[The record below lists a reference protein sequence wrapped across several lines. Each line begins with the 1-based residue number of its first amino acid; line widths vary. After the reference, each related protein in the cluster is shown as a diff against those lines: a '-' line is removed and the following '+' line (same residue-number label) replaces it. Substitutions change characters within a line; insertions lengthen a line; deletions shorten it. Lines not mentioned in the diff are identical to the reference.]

1 MPKQRFFRYAGDE
14 MKKGTSHID
23 IESTPPE
30 YPTVIT
36 THINADFDAMASM
49 LAAQKL
55 YPNALVVFPGSR
67 EKNLRN
73 FFIQSMVYLFNLAEV
88 KDINI
93 PEVKRLVLVDTRRID
108 RIGRMG
114 EILGNPD
121 LTVHIYDHHTK
132 KEDDIKG
139 DLEFYRQTGAT
150 ATLLTEIIQK
160 KQISIT
166 PEEATI
172 MCLGIYE
179 DTGSFTFS
187 STTPEDLQ
195 AAAFLIS
202 KGANINVVANL
213 IAREISPEQ
222 VGYLNDLIQAAVRYT
237 IHNVEIVVTSIS
249 MDHYLP
255 DFAFLV
261 HKMIKMEDADAI
273 FALALM
279 ESKVY
284 IVARSRTSEVDVG
297 AILTAL
303 GGGGHPSAA
312 AASIKGQ
319 TLTQVE
325 HALFKELSQSIKP
338 QRQASQLMSAPPI
351 SVAGNISCEEANALL
366 TRYNINAL
374 LVTSDDQEHLLLGYI
389 TRQVIEKAIHHDLG
403 RAQVKDY
410 MTTEIAVT
418 TPDADLIEI
427 QDKIIGHKQRILPV
441 MTGSKIHGVITRT
454 DLLNVLV
461 QQRRLTR
468 DDTPDPSKTQISA
481 RMRNIT
487 HLMHERLADHIMD
500 RLRRIGQVA
509 DQLAFEAYVVGGFV
523 RDLFLYRRNEDIDIV
538 IEGDGIAFARTYAKA
553 YGARI
558 HSHKAFGTAVII
570 FEDGYK
576 IDVATARLE
585 YYRSPAALPDV
596 EMSSIKLDLFRRD
609 FTINT
614 LCIHLNPS
622 HFGYLID
629 FFQAQKDLKDKAIR
643 VLHNLSF
650 VEDPTRVFRALR
662 FEQRFGFTI
671 GKLTSHLIDNA
682 VKMDFF
688 KRLSGRRMFS
698 EIRLILEE
706 ENPTP
711 AIARM
716 NDFDLLKVIH
726 PSIVLDAKLIQLM
739 SSVKSALAWHD
750 LLFIEAPYLRW
761 AVYFMAL
768 IHHCDLP
775 TSKKICASM
784 ELAPRYSKILCQERL
799 KALKCL
805 NHMEYRKPRN
815 NSDLYGRLHEFRT
828 ELILYMMAVTQRQ
841 AVKKAISQYYNH
853 LKDITPFISGKDL
866 LKAGLKPGPVFR
878 QILDAVR
885 DARLNGKL
893 ESKKDELKFVRGLI
907 DHQPPHNLL
916 DSKPPSQ

>member
-1 MPKQRFFRYAGDE
+1 M
-14 MKKGTSHID
+14 
-23 IESTPPE
+23 
-30 YPTVIT
+30 
-36 THINADFDAMASM
+36 NADFDAMASM

-88 KDINI
+88 KDIRI
-93 PEVKRLVLVDTRRID
+93 PEVKRLILVDTRRID
-108 RIGRMG
+108 RIGKLG
-114 EILGNPD
+114 KILDNPEV
-121 LTVHIYDHHTK
+121 TVHVYDHHSR
-132 KEDDIKG
+132 KEDDIHP
-139 DLEFYRQTGAT
+139 DFEVYRQAGAT
-150 ATLLTEIIQK
+150 ATLLTEIIKEK
-160 KQISIT
+160 KIPLS

-172 MCLGIYE
+172 ICLGIYE

-195 AAAFLIS
+195 AASFLIS
-202 KGANINVVANL
+202 MGANINVIANL

-222 VGYLNDLIQAAVRYT
+222 VGYLNDLIQAAMRYT
-237 IHNVEIVVTSIS
+237 INGVDIIVTSIT

-261 HKMIKMEDADAI
+261 HKMVKMEETDAI
-273 FALALM
+273 FALAMM
-279 ESKVY
+279 ESKIY
-284 IVARSRTSEVDVG
+284 IVARSRTAEVDVG
-297 AILTAL
+297 AILSAL

-312 AASIKGQ
+312 AASIKGKTLAQ
-319 TLTQVE
+319 VENALFQELTQN
-325 HALFKELSQSIKP
+325 IRP
-338 QRQASQLMSAPPI
+338 QRQAHQLMSSPPI
-351 SVAGNISCEEANALL
+351 CVGSKVSCIEANALL

-374 LVTSDDQEHLLLGYI
+374 LVTADKNAAPLLGYI
-389 TRQVIEKAIHHDLG
+389 TRQVIEKAIHHNLG
-403 RAQVKDY
+403 EAPVTDY
-410 MTTEIAVT
+410 MTTEFAVT
-418 TPDADLIEI
+418 TPDADLTEI
-427 QDKIIGHKQRILPV
+427 QEKIIGHKQRILPV
-441 MTGSKIHGVITRT
+441 ISDNTLHGVITRT

-461 QQRRLTR
+461 QQKQLTI
-468 DDTPDPSKTQISA
+468 DNAPDPTTTEMPA

-487 HLMHERLADHIMD
+487 HLMQERLP
-500 RLRRIGQVA
+500 RRILNVLRKVGQVA
-509 DQLAFEAYVVGGFV
+509 DRLNYQAYVVGGFV

-538 IEGDGIAFARTYAKA
+538 IEGDGIAFARSFADSC
-553 YGARI
+553 GARI

-614 LCIHLNPS
+614 LSIQLNPNQ
-622 HFGYLID
+622 FGYLID
-629 FFQAQKDLKDKAIR
+629 FFQAQKDLKDKVVR

-671 GKLTSHLIDNA
+671 GKLTSNLIANA

-711 AIARM
+711 AIVRM

-726 PSIVLDAKLIQLM
+726 PSIQLNAHLINLLNA
-739 SSVKSALAWHD
+739 VKSALDWHN
-750 LLFIEAPYLRW
+750 LLFVEAPYLRW

-768 IHHCDLP
+768 IHHCDLA
-775 TSKKICASM
+775 TSSQICDSM
-784 ELAPRYSKILCQERL
+784 ELAPRYRKILCNERL
-799 KALKCL
+799 NAQRCL
-805 NHMEYRKPRN
+805 NRMEYRPPVG
-815 NSDLYGRLHEFRT
+815 NSALYRLLHDFRT
-828 ELILYMMAVTQRQ
+828 ELILYMMAVTRRQ
-841 AVKKAISQYYNH
+841 SIKKSISRYYNH
-853 LKDITPFISGKDL
+853 LKDIQPSIGGREL
-866 LKAGLKPGPVFR
+866 LAAGLKPGPVFR
-878 QILDAVR
+878 QILDALL
-885 DARLNGKL
+885 DAKLNG
-893 ESKKDELKFVRGLI
+893 EIETRQDELAYVQHWIR
-907 DHQPPHNLL
+907 HSAPHNLL
-916 DSKPPSQ
+916 DSKPSSQ